1 MKRIAL
7 ALASMLMVFLFAA
20 CTPAV
25 TSGTVTGKSYHAAH
39 DTTAMIPIYT
49 TSCTSQY
56 NPSTKSS
63 SQNCTQQFAY
73 FMPVTT
79 HHSECYELN
88 LKNDDGNTGSVCASQ
103 TDYETIK
110 VGDFWGTR

>member
-20 CTPAV
+20 CAPAV
-25 TSGTVTGKSYHAAH
+25 TSGTVTGKDYTPYKTW
-39 DTTAMIPIYT
+39 TTQGGYQYT
-49 TSCTSQY
+49 CLPGFDGKMDCKYKYS
-56 NPSTKSS
+56 P
-63 SQNCTQQFAY
+63 F
-73 FMPVTT
+73 VTET
-79 HHSECYELN
+79 HVQDECYGLDLQSE
-88 LKNDDGNTGSVCASQ
+88 DDKSGSVCVSK